1 LKTPLIGFGYPGPL
15 PPLCVHVFPSF
26 GIGGVP
32 LRMARIFNDL
42 GAAFRHVVIALDGAT
57 GAAAYI
63 GRDVDCTVVSIPIA
77 KANLLASLRACTS
90 ELVRRRPDV
99 LVTYNWGAIEW
110 AMANRLVTR
119 FPHVHHEAG
128 FGKEEAVRQFRRRI
142 VFRRW
147 ALQHST
153 IVVPSRTLENI
164 ALTEWRLPKAKVI
177 YVPNGIDITRFNIA
191 RTTSTS
197 STRESRPLVIGT
209 VAPLRSEKNVGRL
222 VKAFSLV
229 RTRADLRLMIAGEG
243 PERPALE
250 KMSQDMGLGAWVS
263 FVGHVDNPEE
273 VLSEFDIFALS
284 SETEQMPNSLLEA
297 MAMGLPVAAVDVG
310 DVRKMVAPEN
320 MPFIVTR
327 GDTQALAEA
336 IIQLA
341 GLTTRSEIG
350 LANRARV
357 REKYCHSA
365 MVSSWRAIFAEA
377 ALGSD
382 S

>member
-1 LKTPLIGFGYPGPL
+1 M
-15 PPLCVHVFPSF
+15 
-26 GIGGVP
+26 P

-42 GAAFRHVVIALDGAT
+42 GRAFRHVVIALDSAT
-57 GAAAYI
+57 EAAGYI
-63 GRDVDCTVVSIPIA
+63 GKDVDCTVLSIPIP
-77 KANLLASLRACTS
+77 KSNLVTSLWVCTS
-90 ELVRRRPDV
+90 ELARRRPDV

-110 AMANRLVTR
+110 AMANRLFTR

-128 FGKEEAVRQFRRRI
+128 FGKEEAVRQLSRRI
-142 VFRRW
+142 LFRRW
-147 ALQHST
+147 ALQRAK
-153 IVVPSRTLENI
+153 IIVPSRTLENI

-177 YVPNGIDITRFNIA
+177 YVPNGIDITRFDIA

-197 STRESRPLVIGT
+197 STRENRPLVLGT
-209 VAPLRSEKNVGRL
+209 VAPLRPEKNVGRL
-222 VKAFSLV
+222 VKAFSLA
-229 RTRADLRLMIAGEG
+229 RTRADLRLMIVGAG
-243 PERPALE
+243 PERLALE

-263 FVGHVDNPEE
+263 FIGHVDNPEA

-297 MAMGLPVAAVDVG
+297 MAMALPIAAVNVG
-310 DVRKMVAPEN
+310 DVGEMVAAEN
-320 MPFIVTR
+320 MPFIVRR

-336 IIQLA
+336 IVQLA
-341 GLTTRSEIG
+341 GLGTTRSEIG
-350 LANRARV
+350 LANRVRV

>member
-1 LKTPLIGFGYPGPL
+1 M
-15 PPLCVHVFPSF
+15 
-26 GIGGVP
+26 P

-42 GAAFRHVVIALDGAT
+42 GRAFRHVVIALDSAT
-57 GAAAYI
+57 EAAAYI
-63 GRDVDCTVVSIPIA
+63 GKDVDCTVVSIPIP
-77 KANLLASLRACTS
+77 KSNLVTSLCLCTS
-90 ELVRRRPDV
+90 ELMRRRPDV

-110 AMANRLVTR
+110 AMANRLLTR

-128 FGKEEAVRQFRRRI
+128 FGKDEAVRQLSRRI
-142 VFRRW
+142 LFRRW
-147 ALQHST
+147 ALQRAK
-153 IVVPSRTLENI
+153 IIVPSRTLENI

-209 VAPLRSEKNVGRL
+209 VAPLRPEKNVGRL
-222 VKAFSLV
+222 VKAFSLA
-229 RTRADLRLMIAGEG
+229 RTRADLRLMIAGAG
-243 PERPALE
+243 PERLALE
-250 KMSQDMGLGAWVS
+250 KMSQDMGLEAWVS
-263 FVGHVDNPEE
+263 FVGHVDNPEA

-297 MAMGLPVAAVDVG
+297 MAMALPIAAVDVG
-310 DVRKMVAPEN
+310 DVGEMVAPEN
-320 MPFIVTR
+320 MPFIVRR

-336 IIQLA
+336 IVQLA
-341 GLTTRSEIG
+341 GLGTTRSEIG

-382 S
+382 L

>member
-1 LKTPLIGFGYPGPL
+1 
-15 PPLCVHVFPSF
+15 
-26 GIGGVP
+26 
-32 LRMARIFNDL
+32 MARIFNDL

-147 ALQHST
+147 ALQHSK
-153 IVVPSRTLENI
+153 IIVPSRTLENI

-273 VLSEFDIFALS
+273 VLSEFDIFVLS

>member
-1 LKTPLIGFGYPGPL
+1 
-15 PPLCVHVFPSF
+15 
-26 GIGGVP
+26 
-32 LRMARIFNDL
+32 
-42 GAAFRHVVIALDGAT
+42 
-57 GAAAYI
+57 
-63 GRDVDCTVVSIPIA
+63 
-77 KANLLASLRACTS
+77 
-90 ELVRRRPDV
+90 
-99 LVTYNWGAIEW
+99 
-110 AMANRLVTR
+110 
-119 FPHVHHEAG
+119 
-128 FGKEEAVRQFRRRI
+128 
-142 VFRRW
+142 
-147 ALQHST
+147 
-153 IVVPSRTLENI
+153 
-164 ALTEWRLPKAKVI
+164 
-177 YVPNGIDITRFNIA
+177 
-191 RTTSTS
+191 
-197 STRESRPLVIGT
+197 
-209 VAPLRSEKNVGRL
+209 
-222 VKAFSLV
+222 
-229 RTRADLRLMIAGEG
+229 MIAGEG